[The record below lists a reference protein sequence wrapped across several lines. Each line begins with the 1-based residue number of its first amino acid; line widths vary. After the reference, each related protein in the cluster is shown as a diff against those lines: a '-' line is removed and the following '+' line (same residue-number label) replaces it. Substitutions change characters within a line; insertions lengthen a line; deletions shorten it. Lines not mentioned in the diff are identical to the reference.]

1 MSYDLTSYSGLK
13 TSIANLLNRSDLTDY
28 IDGFI
33 DMFEA
38 DVDNDLRTVWQEAT
52 VDVTPSS
59 GRITLPAD
67 FLNARQV
74 RAKTNPTVNLTPT
87 TLDFIDTRY
96 RDRPSGTPRYY
107 AVSNG
112 TMLILPTTTSDI
124 ELTYYQEITKLS
136 DANTTN
142 WLLEMSPQMYL
153 YGAAIHSAPLLHD
166 DQRIQLW
173 GQLHDIAKSSVEKRS
188 KRMKYG
194 SGVQRLKSVTP

>member
-38 DVDNDLRTVWQEAT
+38 DVNNDLRTVWQETT
-52 VDVTPSS
+52 VDITPSS
-59 GRITLPAD
+59 GRIVLPAD

-74 RAKTNPTVNLTPT
+74 RSKTNPPVNLTPT
-87 TLDFIDTRY
+87 TVDYLDTRF
-96 RDRPSGTPRYY
+96 RDRASGTPRYY

-124 ELTYYQEITKLS
+124 ELTYYQELTALS

-142 WLLEMSPQMYL
+142 WLLEKSPQMYL
-153 YGAAIHSAPLLHD
+153 YGSAIHSAPLLHD

-173 GQLHDIAKSSVEKRS
+173 GQLHDIAKSSLERRS
-188 KRMKYG
+188 KKMKYG
-194 SGVQRLKSVTP
+194 SGVAKIRGVTP